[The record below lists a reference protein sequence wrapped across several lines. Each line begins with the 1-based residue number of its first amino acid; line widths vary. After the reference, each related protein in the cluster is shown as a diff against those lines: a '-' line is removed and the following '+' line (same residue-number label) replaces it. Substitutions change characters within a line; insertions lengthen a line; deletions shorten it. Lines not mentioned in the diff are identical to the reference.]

1 LHRRDKKW
9 ARRVWEILNRSI
21 SLDQGQFVVDYAK
34 DPFKILLSII
44 LSQNT
49 SEKNSIAAFK
59 RLKEEIG
66 TSPEI
71 LANVPLEKLEETIRI
86 SGLYKQK
93 AKTIKRLAE
102 EVLHGLDINEL
113 LTHDIK
119 HIRQTLLSIEGIGK
133 KTVDVLLAIYGKRIM
148 GIDTHA
154 KRIAIR
160 WGIAKSS
167 NYDEIQRAYVE
178 LFDFVDNYDRLHK
191 LIIILGKKFCT
202 SRKPKCDICPINTL
216 CPKLNIE

>member
-1 LHRRDKKW
+1 MHRRDKKW